1 MNAWHAVLGRI
12 QLLHSRFN
20 YDEFADWLS
29 LGATQLCYGLDD
41 SQVSRLLALLA
52 AAGFKRGFDA
62 THLQQSLVQGMRI
75 IAIALNLHWIDWRW
89 GLRFPIM
96 CCFKVR

>member
-1 MNAWHAVLGRI
+1 VFLPVKIAGVAQLDVLNAWHAVLGRI

-29 LGATQLCYGLDD
+29 LSATQLCYGLDD

-52 AAGFKRGFDA
+52 AAGLNVALMQLIYSKVLFRG
-62 THLQQSLVQGMRI
+62 
-75 IAIALNLHWIDWRW
+75 
-89 GLRFPIM
+89 
-96 CCFKVR
+96 